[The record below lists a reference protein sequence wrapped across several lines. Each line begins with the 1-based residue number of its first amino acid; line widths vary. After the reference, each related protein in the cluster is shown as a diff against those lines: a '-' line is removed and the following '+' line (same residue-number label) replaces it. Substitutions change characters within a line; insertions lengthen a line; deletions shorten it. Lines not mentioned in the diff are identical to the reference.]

1 MSARH
6 VARREPAG
14 RPGWFGR
21 HRLVTTALAG
31 ALVLIIVVVAASIL
45 VTRGGRRSLAGRAV
59 NDGSTRASLEL
70 RPASGG
76 ASTDSSYHPAGVP
89 AAHAEYQSPTDPTAV
104 LTALTAGLGPTGA
117 SVAVLNVT
125 TGATFT
131 FGASGGM
138 VLGSAAKL
146 DTLETL
152 LLQHEDAKTLLSANE
167 VSLAT
172 AMIEQ
177 SDNNAADAL
186 WASIGSDPAVRTAN
200 VRLGIPGLVVGL
212 NGLWGL
218 GTTTATDQVTLLR
231 NLVRTDG
238 PLDAASQAFA
248 LSLMTHVTAGQ
259 RWGVGSVADAGTTF
273 ANKNGWLANDADND
287 RWLVNSDGI
296 VTVHGQQL
304 LMSVLTQHNSS
315 MASGVTLVEKI
326 AAAVAS

>member
-6 VARREPAG
+6 VARRAPTG
-14 RPGWFGR
+14 WRGWLRPNR
-21 HRLVTTALAG
+21 PVTAAVLAA
-31 ALVLIIVVVAASIL
+31 ALVLIAVTAVLLATGGSGSKTGPAA
-45 VTRGGRRSLAGRAV
+45 
-59 NDGSTRASLEL
+59 LEL
-70 RPASGG
+70 RPASGQ
-76 ASTDSSYHPAGVP
+76 APAGSTGSSSVAYQAASVP
-89 AAHAEYQSPTDPTAV
+89 AAPVQHRSPADPTAA
-104 LTALTAGLGPTGA
+104 LTALSAGLGPTGV

-131 FGASGGM
+131 FGATGGM

-152 LLQHEDAKTLLSANE
+152 LLQHEDAKTVLSNNE

-212 NGLWGL
+212 KGLWGL

-248 LSLMTHVTAGQ
+248 LNLMTHVTAGQ

-273 ANKNGWLANDADND
+273 ANKNGWLANDGDND

-296 VTVHGQQL
+296 VTVRGQQL
-304 LMSVLTQHNSS
+304 LMSVLTQHNSWPGWP
-315 MASGVTLVEKI
+315 ADPPTG
-326 AAAVAS
+326 